1 MSRVG
6 LLSSYHISSC
16 HGKSHSE
23 LFEGYQPLLDGK
35 ILIHKDSSMGLVE
48 QVRLVRSS

>member
-1 MSRVG
+1 MIQVG

-23 LFEGYQPLLDGK
+23 LFEGYQPLLDVK
-35 ILIHKDSSMGLVE
+35 YIRILGWGWWGT